1 MKSPLALIPKA
12 EDEVPPAPDVTGMLE
27 TARALCN
34 RLQGETHRA
43 VRQAVIL
50 TLIVNPTQNAIHAM
64 LRQPGQEDA
73 PLRAQLLAILSLV
86 PEALEPIMENFLA
99 DENHMVRQFALNMFS
114 EISGSG
120 DDDGHRCGRGRTRD
134 VGPGR

>member
-12 EDEVPPAPDVTGMLE
+12 DDEGPPVPDVTGMLE

-50 TLIVNPTQNAIHAM
+50 TLIVNPAQNAIHAM
-64 LRQPGQEDA
+64 LRRADAEDA
-73 PLRAQLLAILSLV
+73 TLRAQVLTILRLL
-86 PEALEPIMENFLA
+86 PEALDPFMDNFLA
-99 DENHMVRQFALNMFS
+99 DEDRHVRHFAANILHELSKIGEGVVEYGGN
-114 EISGSG
+114 
-120 DDDGHRCGRGRTRD
+120 
-134 VGPGR
+134 